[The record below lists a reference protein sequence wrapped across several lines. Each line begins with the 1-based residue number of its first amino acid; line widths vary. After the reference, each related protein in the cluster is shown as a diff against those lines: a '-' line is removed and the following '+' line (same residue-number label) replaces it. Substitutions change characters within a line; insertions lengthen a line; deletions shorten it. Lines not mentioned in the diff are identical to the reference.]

1 MNYCKGDERKMKEL
15 TAIPAVYLQGY
26 DVEVNP
32 YLTIEQI
39 QQIVEKLTPLQS
51 WAEREQTKNVLIL
64 YHATNIGK
72 DVLGN
77 TDYDILHTSGLIDA
91 VIGQVRNIDQID
103 EAVQWTE
110 STQRA
115 LGQIVEKLPELLA
128 PLKEKVDLYAGKK
141 RK

>member
-1 MNYCKGDERKMKEL
+1 MKEL
-15 TAIPAVYLQGY
+15 EKIPAVYLQGY

-77 TDYDILHTSGLIDA
+77 IDYDVLHTSGLIDA
-91 VIGQVRNIDQID
+91 VISQVRNIDQVD

>member
-1 MNYCKGDERKMKEL
+1 MKEL